1 MAYLNRKN
9 SPEIELWN
17 VSLLPTVK
25 AAANM
30 TPPQNPAPLG
40 GVALQAPAVLS
51 IVDGATMSQ
60 LAEAA

>member
-25 AAANM
+25 VRV
-30 TPPQNPAPLG
+30 PPPAPAPLG
-40 GVALQAPAVLS
+40 GALGDPALLS
-51 IVDGATMSQ
+51 
-60 LAEAA
+60 LAEAGPAAIAEAA